1 MTTQSQ
7 PEQQIFQK
15 QEQAIPQNQ
24 NFQKTVIVVVIIT
37 NSLSFKYERNYSFSN
52 HMGGGQKDLFVL
64 KLFAQ
69 EVGETLLILIL
80 KEAWVMLRKG
90 ILYSKLF
97 LF

>member
-24 NFQKTVIVVVIIT
+24 NFQKTIVVVIIR

-52 HMGGGQKDLFVL
+52 HMGGGQKDQFVL

-69 EVGETLLILIL
+69 EVGETLLIIIL

-97 LF
+97 WF

>member
-7 PEQQIFQK
+7 PEQQIFWK
-15 QEQAIPQNQ
+15 QEQTIPQNQ
-24 NFQKTVIVVVIIT
+24 IFQKTVIVVIIT

-52 HMGGGQKDLFVL
+52 HMGGGQKDQFVL

-69 EVGETLLILIL
+69 EVGETVLILIL
-80 KEAWVMLRKG
+80 KEALVMLRKG

-97 LF
+97 WF